1 MQHGQ
6 KKRKVRPAQKVQRKQ
21 GKEKQ
26 MQPQPV
32 YEKERDALR
41 LRNKTAI
48 ITGGDS
54 GIGRAVAIAFAKE
67 GADIVI
73 AYREDNEDARSTAAR
88 VESIGQQCLLIAGD
102 IGKPAHCKKIVQ
114 QTMNRFGRLDIL
126 VNNAGI
132 QFPQKELSAI
142 TPDQLKKTF
151 ETNIFAMFYLVQA
164 AEPHLQEGAS
174 IINTTSVTAYR
185 GSSHLLDYSATKG
198 AIVSFTRS
206 LSAYFAKHKIRVNG
220 VAPGPVWTP
229 LIPATFPPSH
239 VAEFGSDTPLGR
251 AGEPVE
257 VAGSYVFLASD
268 EASYITGQILHPNG
282 GEIVNT

>member
-6 KKRKVRPAQKVQRKQ
+6 KKRKIRPAHTIKKKQ

-26 MQPQPV
+26 MHPQPV
-32 YEKERDALR
+32 FEKEREALR
-41 LRNKTAI
+41 LRNKIAI

-54 GIGRAVAIAFAKE
+54 GIGKAVAIAFAKE

-73 AYREDNEDARSTAAR
+73 AYHEDNEDARSTAAR
-88 VESIGQQCLLIAGD
+88 IESIGQQCLLIPGD
-102 IGKPAHCKKIVQ
+102 IRKPAHCNKIIQ
-114 QTMNRFGRLDIL
+114 QTVNRFDKLDIL

-132 QFPQKELSAI
+132 QFPQEELSAI

-151 ETNIFAMFYLVQA
+151 ETNIFSMFYLVQA
-164 AEPHLQEGAS
+164 AEPYLQEGAS

-206 LSAYFAKHKIRVNG
+206 LSAYFAKYKIRVNG

-239 VAEFGSDTPLGR
+239 VSSFGSDTPLGR

-257 VAGSYVFLASD
+257 IAGCYVFLASD
-268 EASYITGQILHPNG
+268 EASYVTGQILHPNG